1 MARLYRDAFCRRRK
15 HYISLTMEFDDP
27 EEFDIGDGTADTEA
41 IVHCPHCGEEN
52 TIAVDPGSGESQE
65 YVEDCQVCCR
75 PWSVRVSFDA
85 EGHAIAA
92 VEQLDE

>member
-1 MARLYRDAFCRRRK
+1 M
-15 HYISLTMEFDDP
+15 HYISLTMAFDDP
-27 EEFDIGDGTADTEA
+27 EDFDIGDGTADIEA

-52 TIAVDPGSGESQE
+52 TIAVDPGGGESQE

-85 EGHAIAA
+85 EGHAIAE